1 MKEKNRGLN
10 RAIRKLKNEIHQN
23 LVSSGQCQMDT
34 PTARH
39 VFSIWPKPFSE
50 SVLKSATIS
59 KPQNPTFIA
68 TFRTT
73 IHRNEF
79 PFLFE
84 LERFMNERAIFL
96 LFDRN
101 LQPSCWRDTENIR
114 RSRMSFGV
122 QQNILMRFLIRFLK
136 RFTKSSLLL
145 CKPIA
150 FKEPPEPNGYLDGV
164 SQ

>member
-1 MKEKNRGLN
+1 
-10 RAIRKLKNEIHQN
+10 
-23 LVSSGQCQMDT
+23 MDT

-39 VFSIWPKPFSE
+39 VLSIWPKPFSE

-59 KPQNPTFIA
+59 KPQDPTFIA

-96 LFDRN
+96 LFDWN

-114 RSRMSFGV
+114 RSWMSFGV
-122 QQNILMRFLIRFLK
+122 QQNILMRFLMRFLIRFLK
-136 RFTKSSLLL
+136 RFTKVRSFSVSHSKNRQNLTAISTGFHNKHEASLRVL
-145 CKPIA
+145 
-150 FKEPPEPNGYLDGV
+150 G
-164 SQ
+164 Q